1 MTIPNFLTFIRLGL
15 MPIFVIV
22 YFIPAPWLAMG
33 ILALSFL
40 TDILDGYI
48 ARKFNQI
55 SDLGKILDPLAD
67 KLMQVTVLVCLMVT
81 HFEERPYVLWAVV
94 FVFAKELL
102 LGIGV
107 LIAKSKGVSEQ
118 SSIFAGKLACFVS
131 VLVSLILLFP
141 FPNELP
147 EVLVKILL
155 FTLVLFNAYAL
166 SAYISKFFQLTKDVK
181 Q

>member
-1 MTIPNFLTFIRLGL
+1 
-15 MPIFVIV
+15 MPVFVFV
-22 YFIPAPWLAMG
+22 YFIPSPWLAMG
-33 ILALSFL
+33 ILAISFL

-48 ARKFNQI
+48 ARRFNQT

-67 KLMQVTVLVCLMVT
+67 KLMQVTVLICLMVT
-81 HFEERPYVLWAVV
+81 RPYVLWAVV

-107 LIAKSKGVSEQ
+107 IIAKFKGVSEQ

-147 EVLVKILL
+147 DAFVKALL
-155 FTLVLFNAYAL
+155 FILVLFNTYAL